1 MELRDV
7 ILLLHPF
14 VAVVVVFPLIGIVL
28 NRALQT
34 RQRRLQTASGE
45 KSKIPPGVGQ
55 EHVQLG
61 RWLTGSVVGIV
72 LLAFAHD
79 IFGHVID
86 KQLWQKDSFKVIL
99 IAIIFAVTIAS
110 LALLYRA
117 NQRLWRGVF
126 ATLAGASLVILGCQ
140 DGIYRKTSQWY
151 FSHYYYGI
159 TAALLMIFS
168 LAILRDIYQDKTQ
181 RWRSV
186 HIILN
191 SIALLIFIAQ
201 SFTGAQALLEIPLA
215 WQKPYVQQL
224 YKQQCAKQPCTI
236 QGSPVS
242 PTTP

>member
-1 MELRDV
+1 MELKDV
-7 ILLLHPF
+7 LLLLHPF
-14 VAVVVVFPLIGIVL
+14 VAVAVVFPLIGIVV

-34 RQRRLQTASGE
+34 RQRRLQTATGG
-45 KSKIPPGVGQ
+45 KSKIPPAVGQ

-72 LLAFAHD
+72 LLAFAYG
-79 IFGHVID
+79 IFGHIID
-86 KQLWQKDSFKVIL
+86 KQLWPAESFKVML
-99 IAIIFAVTIAS
+99 IAIVFVVAIAS
-110 LALLYRA
+110 LVLLDRA

-159 TAALLMIFS
+159 TAALLMIFA
-168 LAILRDIYQDKTQ
+168 LAILKDIYQDKTQ

-191 SIALLIFIAQ
+191 TIALLIFIAQ
-201 SFTGAQALLEIPLA
+201 GFTGAQSLLEIPLA

-224 YKQQCAKQPCTI
+224 YKQKCAKQPCVI
-236 QGSPVS
+236 QASPVS